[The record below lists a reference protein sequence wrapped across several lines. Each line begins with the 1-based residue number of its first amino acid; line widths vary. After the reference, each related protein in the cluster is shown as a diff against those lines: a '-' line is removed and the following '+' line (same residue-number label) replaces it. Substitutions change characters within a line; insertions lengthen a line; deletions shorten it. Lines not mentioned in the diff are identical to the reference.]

1 MHGLLEDVGMKFS
14 YSAEYLTL
22 KDIKEKHC
30 YVADN
35 FDKEISGKNYFIVKI
50 IYKQIEMT
58 VNINF
63 LMEKLLLQVIKDSD
77 AHK

>member
-14 YSAEYLTL
+14 YSAEYLTI

-35 FDKEISGKNYFIVKI
+35 FDKEISGTLFLLYSL
-50 IYKQIEMT
+50 
-58 VNINF
+58 NI
-63 LMEKLLLQVIKDSD
+63 
-77 AHK
+77 